1 MATARRHHY
10 VPQGYLAAFTDTGT
24 KERQFYV
31 KNVVSG
37 ESFRTSPK
45 NVAHIRDFNRVDIE
59 GQAIDALESALSSF
73 ETTAI
78 DSIRRILLSMEFPD
92 FNDCN
97 VILNFLGLIAIR
109 NPRARDSFNRA
120 RERGLHQLGEL
131 LVSDRRTFEH
141 HIRKAAEAG
150 YVSNTNVSFEELKS
164 FVDERRYTI
173 EFHPEGNSRVE
184 FKAFDK
190 LLPILGQRTWSLL
203 VAPDGGPEFICA
215 DHPVTLVWKDGRQEP
230 VGFALRQTEVFF
242 PLGPYV
248 GFYGT
253 FEDPLAPVVKLK
265 PDYVAVMNARELES
279 AERNCFSAK
288 ESFIVRY
295 DGVVREVPCV

>member
-10 VPQGYLAAFTDTGT
+10 VSQGYLAAFSDTGT
-24 KERQFYV
+24 KDGQFYV
-31 KNVVSG
+31 KDVVSG

-78 DSIRRILLSMEFPD
+78 DSIRRILLSIEFPD
-92 FNDCN
+92 SNDCN

-120 RERGLHQLGEL
+120 REQGLHLLGEL

-141 HIRKAAEAG
+141 HIRKAAEEG
-150 YVSNTNVSFEELKS
+150 YVSNMNVSFEELKS

-173 EFHPEGNSRVE
+173 EFHPQGNSRME
-184 FKAFDK
+184 FEAFDK

-215 DHPVTLVWKDGRQEP
+215 DHPVTLVWKDGRQGP
-230 VGFALRQTEVFF
+230 IGFALRQTEVFF
-242 PLGPYV
+242 PLVPMLDSTG
-248 GFYGT
+248 
-253 FEDPLAPVVKLK
+253 LLK
-265 PDYVAVMNARELES
+265 
-279 AERNCFSAK
+279 
-288 ESFIVRY
+288 IH
-295 DGVVREVPCV
+295 